1 MFAVVRNS
9 STDSVDHSGSGLKVS
24 LLADSAI
31 LCESMGPLDPVCQ
44 AKFWALAQVVGK
56 WFEVEE
62 VVPGMNNLMVVI
74 KRGGD
79 FDIQHIAQA
88 LVQEWPH
95 VAPLSAATRVIEVPV
110 VYGGE
115 RGQDLP
121 DVAQRAG
128 LSIEETVSI
137 HAGARYTVYF
147 LGAHAGFGYLGGMD
161 VRLETPRL
169 EKPRLSVPAGTV
181 AIGGV
186 QTGVIALTGPSG
198 WRLIGAAEV
207 DFFDPFRDSP
217 ALLHPGDTLHF
228 RCARIES

>member
-1 MFAVVRNS
+1 MLRNS
-9 STDSVDHSGSGLKVS
+9 STHPVDKAGDALKVS

-31 LCESMGPLDPVCQ
+31 LCESTGPLDPVCQ
-44 AKFWALAQVVGK
+44 ARFWALAQVAAQ
-56 WFEVEE
+56 WPEIEE
-62 VVPGMNNLMVVI
+62 VVPGMNNLMVVM
-74 KRGGD
+74 KQGD
-79 FDIQHIAQA
+79 FDIEHTAQRLA
-88 LVQEWPH
+88 QEWPH
-95 VAPLSAATRVIEVPV
+95 VAPLSAATRVLEVPV

-115 RGQDLP
+115 RGQDLRY
-121 DVAQRAG
+121 VAKHAG
-128 LSIEETVSI
+128 LSLEETVSI
-137 HAGARYTVYF
+137 HAGAQYTVYF

-161 VRLETPRL
+161 ARLETPRL

-186 QTGVIALTGPSG
+186 QTGVIALMGPSG

-217 ALLHPGDTLHF
+217 ALLNPGDTLRF